1 MKKHDEWAAATWWTY
16 NSGIAILDPTAE
28 DYEDE
33 FADGYVKCIAFN
45 GEEQTRPTWHKVNYD
60 HNGEAYFTKYHRR
73 YYLDEMQRCNCW

>member
-1 MKKHDEWAAATWWTY
+1 MKRHDKWAAVAWWTY

-28 DYEDE
+28 DYEYA
-33 FADGYVKCIAFN
+33 FVNGYVKCIAFN

-60 HNGEAYFTKYHRR
+60 HNDEAYFTKYHRR